1 MLGLHP
7 DEAGIMRH
15 SPDQHV
21 NTQTPP
27 TFLVHA
33 VDDPSVSVENSMVMF
48 SALKAKPITVEMYLF
63 ENGKHGFGIRGTM
76 GLQVAVWPQLV
87 HAWLSALPV
96 DSTSNKK

>member
-27 TFLVHA
+27 TFLVHT
-33 VDDPSVSVENSMVMF
+33 VDDPSVSVENSMVIF
-48 SALKAKPITVEMYLF
+48 SALKAKHITVKMHLF
-63 ENGKHGFGIRGTM
+63 ERANTALAFVAPWV
-76 GLQVAVWPQLV
+76 LVAVWPQLV
-87 HAWLSALPV
+87 HAWLSALHV